1 MSSDKNSPTPLRQPS
16 DLSGKQRCKT
26 PPAALPTPEPKTTA
40 PIARPVRLG
49 SNVYDYVLQQLMSLA
64 IAPDERIGVDRLA
77 RELDVSQTPIR
88 EALSQLE
95 AQGLVVKTHLRGYR
109 AAPQLSLSQFNDLT
123 ELRLLLEPVA
133 AAKVAARMDEK
144 IHQDIAALANAMAA
158 SASNKSQEAYNI
170 FAQQDAA
177 FHGLISASCGNALIY
192 EILTERRTHLHL
204 FRLRFYVQVTHE
216 AVREHAAI
224 VQALRAHDPDAAA
237 TAMRRHIELAHQRFL
252 KSYD

>member
-1 MSSDKNSPTPLRQPS
+1 MAEWN
-16 DLSGKQRCKT
+16 
-26 PPAALPTPEPKTTA
+26 AKTTA
-40 PIARPVRLG
+40 PIARPTRLG
-49 SNVYDYVLQQLMSLA
+49 SSVYNYVLQKLMSLA
-64 IAPDERIGVDRLA
+64 IAPDERIGVDQLA

-95 AQGLVVKTHLRGYR
+95 AQGLVLKTHLRGYR
-109 AAPQLSLSQFNDLT
+109 AAPQLSLSQFKDLT

-133 AAKVAARMDEK
+133 AAKVAARQDKK
-144 IHQDIAALANAMAA
+144 IHQEIAALANAMKKSAA
-158 SASNKSQEAYNI
+158 DESREAYNT

-177 FHGLISASCGNALIY
+177 FHGLISAACGNTLIY

-224 VQALRAHDPDAAA
+224 VQALQAHNPDAAA
-237 TAMRRHIELAHQRFL
+237 AAMRHHIELAHQRFV

>member
-1 MSSDKNSPTPLRQPS
+1 MSSDKTAPYAPS
-16 DLSGKQRCKT
+16 RAADDLPPKPRGK
-26 PPAALPTPEPKTTA
+26 AALAPGVGAQAPP
-40 PIARPVRLG
+40 PIARPTRLG

-64 IAPDERIGVDRLA
+64 IAPDERIGVDQLA
-77 RELDVSQTPIR
+77 RELDVSQSPIR

-133 AAKVAARMDEK
+133 VAKVAAQRDENVHK
-144 IHQDIAALANAMAA
+144 QIAALANTMKKSAA
-158 SASNKSQEAYNI
+158 NESREAYSS

-177 FHGLISASCGNALIY
+177 FHGSIAAACGNALIHH
-192 EILTERRTHLHL
+192 ILMERRTHLHL
-204 FRLRFYVQVTHE
+204 FRLRFYAQVTHE

-224 VQALRAHDPDAAA
+224 VNALQAHDPGAAA
-237 TAMRRHIELAHQRFL
+237 AAMRRHIERAHQRFI
-252 KSYD
+252 KSYE

>member
-1 MSSDKNSPTPLRQPS
+1 M
-16 DLSGKQRCKT
+16 
-26 PPAALPTPEPKTTA
+26 PEIEAKTTA
-40 PIARPVRLG
+40 PIARPARLG

-109 AAPQLSLSQFNDLT
+109 AAPQLSLNQFNDLT

-133 AAKVAARMDEK
+133 AAKVAARIDK
-144 IHQDIAALANAMAA
+144 KVNKDIAALANAMKKLAA
-158 SASNKSQEAYNI
+158 NESHEAYST
-170 FAQQDAA
+170 FAQQDAE
-177 FHGLISASCGNALIY
+177 FHGLISAACGNALIH

-204 FRLRFYVQVTHE
+204 FRLRFYAQVTHE
-216 AVREHAAI
+216 AVREHAVI
-224 VQALRAHDPDAAA
+224 VQALQAHDPDAAA
-237 TAMRRHIELAHQRFL
+237 AAMRRHIELAHQRFI

>member
-1 MSSDKNSPTPLRQPS
+1 MPDWDT
-16 DLSGKQRCKT
+16 
-26 PPAALPTPEPKTTA
+26 KTTP
-40 PIARPVRLG
+40 PIARPARLG
-49 SNVYDYVLQQLMSLA
+49 SGVYDYVLQQLMSLA
-64 IAPDERIGVDRLA
+64 IAPDQRIGVDQLA

-88 EALSQLE
+88 EALSLLE
-95 AQGLVVKTHLRGYR
+95 AQGLVIKTHLRGYR
-109 AAPQLSLSQFNDLT
+109 AAPQLTLSQFNDLT

-133 AAKVAARMDEK
+133 AAKVAALIDKK
-144 IHQDIAALANAMAA
+144 IHQEIAALANAMKKSAA
-158 SASNKSQEAYNI
+158 NGSREAYNT

-177 FHGLISASCGNALIY
+177 FHDLISAACGNALVY

-224 VQALRAHDPDAAA
+224 VQAFHAHDPDAAA
-237 TAMRRHIELAHQRFL
+237 MAMRRHIELAHQRFM